1 MLSFSI
7 CTRYRVTTTMN
18 GIVAILLRSDATG
31 SLAEA
36 QLLTSL
42 SPQGIVSSKSYYGT
56 NLTLAHMGPLFIVGH

>member
-1 MLSFSI
+1 MNLSSSEKNWLQ
-7 CTRYRVTTTMN
+7 YAY
-18 GIVAILLRSDATG
+18 VAILLRSDATG

-42 SPQGIVSSKSYYGT
+42 SPQGIVGSKSYYDT